1 MSRGARR
8 TAVGVGLA
16 LALALSAVPSA
27 QAAPADRGAREAREA
42 RSGRS
47 LPAAQEPSLLD
58 RFRSLFASVVG
69 GDPRGPQL
77 TQGPT
82 VDPNGLH

>member
-1 MSRGARR
+1 MSRGVRR
-8 TAVGVGLA
+8 IAVGVGFA
-16 LALALSAVPSA
+16 LALALSTAPSA
-27 QAAPADRGAREAREA
+27 QAAPAGRDARQAHVVRT
-42 RSGRS
+42 GRS
-47 LPAAQEPSLLD
+47 LQAAQDPG
-58 RFRSLFASVVG
+58 LFGRLVSFVASVIG